1 MVPTFQKE
9 TGNSILRPMSN
20 RSVVDQIVERVTDAI
35 ISGELKAGD
44 KIPTELELSDSI
56 GVGRNSVREAIKILV
71 SQGVLQI
78 RRAEG
83 TFVCDSFNDHM
94 LDPLI
99 YGLILEKDASKHIV
113 ELRRVFET
121 GILDTVIR
129 RVTPAQI
136 RQLEQAFRNLEQLV
150 SKAEVDAGKV
160 LDADIA
166 FHRVLVQITD
176 NYLIDKVSNMIERL
190 TVPSRR
196 RTIEQILA
204 TDNGRRM
211 IELHAE
217 LVDVVKS
224 RDANRISDAMEHHF
238 SFWIHE
244 VSGS

>member
-9 TGNSILRPMSN
+9 TANSILRPMSN

-99 YGLILEKDASKHIV
+99 YSLILEKDASKHIV
-113 ELRRVFET
+113 ALRRVFET

-136 RQLEQAFRNLEQLV
+136 RQLEQAFHNLEQQV
-150 SKAEVDAGKV
+150 IRDGVDADKV

-176 NYLIDKVSNMIERL
+176 NDLIDKVSSMIERL
-190 TVPSRR
+190 TAPSRR
-196 RTIEQILA
+196 RTIGQILA
-204 TDNGRRM
+204 TDNGRRL

-217 LVDVVKS
+217 LLDVVKT
-224 RDANRISDAMEHHF
+224 RHADRISDAMEHHF
-238 SFWIHE
+238 SFWIPD
-244 VSGS
+244 VSSS

>member
-129 RVTPAQI
+129 RVTQAQI

-166 FHRVLVQITD
+166 FHRVMVQITD

-190 TVPSRR
+190 TVPSRGDDR
-196 RTIEQILA
+196 AELA
-204 TDNGRRM
+204 TENGRRM
-211 IELHAE
+211 IELRAE
-217 LVDVVKS
+217 LVDVGQIA
-224 RDANRISDAMEHHF
+224 RCQFAFPTHGTPF